1 MNPEACCS
9 SSCCYSSLQRT
20 VRNNSRLSFAIRIL
34 SKLLPSFF
42 CHNDGFFRKSPRPSF
57 IDKAGCTRQ
66 FESELSLRSFAQL
79 FPIKEGSTAFPKPL
93 FSWRRLAALG
103 NLKASFHCPHLH
115 NLSPQGDRGC
125 ANRPTRCSNRFA
137 IRLADHQR
145 SRQQQSCGLRYATA
159 WIQIAYM
166 LLARCLLLMLSAC
179 SMLDACCSC
188 WLLARC
194 LMLAGLMLACWLFAE
209 GLLPRVIWRVS
220 RSTCS

>member
-145 SRQQQSCGLRYATA
+145 SSPAAELHFAVCDRMDTNRLRAA
-159 WIQIAYM
+159 WC
-166 LLARCLLLMLSAC
+166 LLEVCLVLARSFFENPP
-179 SMLDACCSC
+179 
-188 WLLARC
+188 
-194 LMLAGLMLACWLFAE
+194 GF
-209 GLLPRVIWRVS
+209 P
-220 RSTCS
+220 